1 MHLRGRA
8 GVSIGNQWD
17 KLVKS
22 RVKIRNTYRK
32 FYTDSNQN
40 VIEENKKLTVQIE
53 KKNKNI
59 KLLLWLRILFLL
71 LFVVALLLL
80 SLE

>member
-53 KKNKNI
+53 KKI
-59 KLLLWLRILFLL
+59 KKSQIVTLVAD
-71 LFVVALLLL
+71 FVFAIICCCFAFA
-80 SLE
+80 

>member
-40 VIEENKKLTVQIE
+40 VEEENKKLIVHIKKRKKSQIVTMVAD
-53 KKNKNI
+53 
-59 KLLLWLRILFLL
+59 
-71 LFVVALLLL
+71 FVFAIFCCCFAFA
-80 SLE
+80 

>member
-22 RVKIRNTYRK
+22 RVKIRNTYMK

-53 KKNKNI
+53 KKI
-59 KLLLWLRILFLL
+59 KISNFY
-71 LFVVALLLL
+71 FGCGFCFCYYLLLL
-80 SLE
+80 CFCLV